1 MSAKLVIFIVL
12 IALCKA
18 TLSQKVTSPIVGT
31 NGGVAPLKLGNLEKE
46 ICQNDAILYQDCKY
60 QKVVGTVNKKSGN
73 LGFTHTKVWKAV
85 AIEIPKGCKAVL
97 YNELTHYGIHL
108 KGPKK
113 YCSKGVY
120 NDGIHIVSLQ
130 DAADVEMVARELVT
144 TENAFKMLEGKVER
158 MSKMKGPKGDQGS
171 KGDQGLKG
179 EQGMPG
185 PKGNKGDKGTKGD
198 QGLKGV
204 QGLKGIDGQKGD
216 KGVQGLKGDKGI
228 QGLKGEQGT
237 PGLGLKYVTFAL
249 NKNFVKGDYVFSR
262 SAKDAKHD
270 SMFIAEK
277 SFNSK
282 NKKPYQDIGNWI
294 EFSAPR
300 GRDGEK
306 GEKGDKGVQG
316 DQGNIGPIGHT
327 GPKGDQG
334 IQGPKGDQGLK
345 GDQGIQGPKG
355 AQGLKGA
362 TGPKGDKGAQGL
374 KGDRGSI
381 GPRGLRGE
389 IGAYTI
395 LNQTAKEGSS
405 PSSRQRER
413 GAKNSEDQTV
423 GGSRERVFATAGG
436 ASSKAKNNE
445 TVDLDKNV
453 TTSSSKDSKGNG
465 TVDLDKNIT
474 TTDKLEEAETEAAKK
489 RSSNTFTVT
498 DYKTKRHDA
507 IYEYHNYYC
516 SQESGVKYDGSR
528 LAQKDDLY
536 ERGKESELLSTV
548 FNGES
553 YKNVY
558 KKNIKDVLMP
568 LFGFTKHNAEEAQ
581 CISFGMQEAIAELI
595 KVANEA
601 KFSEELAWHCPNY
614 YQDSDRFSDMYVPL
628 VKNTFWWLT
637 EHTQRMKRNLV
648 PYAPHLVDLS
658 RFEDTKKSWT
668 ATSTDYKNETVIK
681 KGDCTRF
688 RSSSEYPYS
697 NGNMLQCFICAVE
710 SKLRTVT
717 NKNNETKHHLQ
728 HALKIAGDTYVE
740 YDECEQSMECTTKP
754 KFNQVDDFT
763 TKCRENKL
771 NDNNANVICGNNCRI
786 NKDKCKLKNMYKKNV
801 IFHKKSSS
809 QTEAIAL
816 LELAKVQDT
825 CIDTPGWN
833 DERHDIYNEGCEDY
847 KEKHC
852 VNGVI
857 KPGYGNIPTGNGA
870 EKHCC
875 GCGKQPGKNQ
885 PQFTEEKKQAAWIA
899 YIAETKPKTK
909 YRSTMEKFSKKY
921 DKDDAIRK
929 KEEEDEK
936 EKGRKKAEKEKE
948 KKVNDI
954 AEAEEKRKK
963 YETCLIKKET
973 TDENNFCKRLMN
985 MHGIAGDLKKFFTSA
1000 EYGKA
1005 STCEPTKHMNLYAE
1019 NAVDVH
1025 VHTAANALMFKVSAS
1040 NQKDIFL
1047 NAEDITFD
1055 KTKGIVTTV
1064 YDCTKDGKAR
1074 DRCQK
1079 SLVYPACTTEE
1090 TTNIITVSDNQG
1102 ELSKCTVKV
1111 TGVKYDLECTEMKGS
1126 RRRRLLQSRGR
1137 SC

>member
-198 QGLKGV
+198 QGNQGV

-334 IQGPKGDQGLK
+334 IQGPKGDQG
-345 GDQGIQGPKG
+345 IQGPKG
-355 AQGLKGA
+355 DQGLKGDKGA

-405 PSSRQRER
+405 PSSRQRDR

-453 TTSSSKDSKGNG
+453 TTTSSKDSKGNG
-465 TVDLDKNIT
+465 IVDLDKNIT
-474 TTDKLEEAETEAAKK
+474 TMSSIEDSVRSFKVVDYETKK
-489 RSSNTFTVT
+489 
-498 DYKTKRHDA
+498 HDA
-507 IYEYHNYYC
+507 IYEYVDY
-516 SQESGVKYDGSR
+516 SKDSR
-528 LAQKDDLY
+528 IGQKFNFKDDMNNIG
-536 ERGKESELLSTV
+536 GKDKAGWSLPSASEDGH
-548 FNGES
+548 GEHPKFLMS
-553 YKNVY
+553 LQNTKPYSEIYKNNV
-558 KKNIKDVLMP
+558 NVLKDS
-568 LFGFTKHNAEEAQ
+568 FDFAEDNAEATQ
-581 CISFGMQEAIAELI
+581 CVSFNLLDSISEIYNLTISVDSKGRFAKELGY
-595 KVANEA
+595 
-601 KFSEELAWHCPNY
+601 HCPKFLQY
-614 YQDSDRFSDMYVPL
+614 SDMFTDPYLPFL
-628 VKNTFWWLT
+628 KHTDWWFH
-637 EHTQRMKRNLV
+637 EKRDRAKTQRNPV
-648 PYAPHLVDLS
+648 PHPYGKDYPDYDDMM
-658 RFEDTKKSWT
+658 RFDS
-668 ATSTDYKNETVIK
+668 K
-681 KGDCTRF
+681 KGDCLPKF
-688 RSSSEYPYS
+688 KDVPFS
-697 NGNMLQCFICAVE
+697 NGNMLNCFICAVE
-710 SKLRTVT
+710 SRLRMVT
-717 NKNNETKHHLQ
+717 NKKEETKHHLQ
-728 HALKIAGDTYVE
+728 HALKVASDMYKVYDNCEDSITCDVMPKLGYASKVEKRSPASNGGHHIDQVCHVGGVTDYKNKCVVYDNKGDYA
-740 YDECEQSMECTTKP
+740 CTPTNVVNKL
-754 KFNQVDDFT
+754 KT
-763 TKCRENKL
+763 EKLKGKCRL
-771 NDNNANVICGNNCRI
+771 AQNCRLDVSECGL
-786 NKDKCKLKNMYKKNV
+786 KDILKKDIV
-801 IFHKKSSS
+801 FHKKSGKV
-809 QTEAIAL
+809 TK
-816 LELAKVQDT
+816 AK
-825 CIDTPGWN
+825 N
-833 DERHDIYNEGCEDY
+833 Y
-847 KEKHC
+847 
-852 VNGVI
+852 
-857 KPGYGNIPTGNGA
+857 
-870 EKHCC
+870 
-875 GCGKQPGKNQ
+875 
-885 PQFTEEKKQAAWIA
+885 
-899 YIAETKPKTK
+899 
-909 YRSTMEKFSKKY
+909 
-921 DKDDAIRK
+921 
-929 KEEEDEK
+929 
-936 EKGRKKAEKEKE
+936 
-948 KKVNDI
+948 
-954 AEAEEKRKK
+954 
-963 YETCLIKKET
+963 
-973 TDENNFCKRLMN
+973 CKRLTN
-985 MHGIAGDLKKFFTSA
+985 MHNILDQLKNYFKDA

-1005 STCEPTKHMNLYAE
+1005 NTCEPTKHMNLYAE
-1019 NAVDVH
+1019 NAVEVH
-1025 VHTAANALMFKVSAS
+1025 VNTTANALTENAVEVHVDTNAHALKFKVSAS
-1040 NQKDIFL
+1040 NPNDIFL

-1064 YDCTKDGKAR
+1064 YDCTEDGYAR

-1079 SLVYPACTTEE
+1079 SLEFPACTTEE

-1111 TGVKYDLECTEMKGS
+1111 KGVQYELECTEKKGS
-1126 RRRRLLQSRGR
+1126 RRRRLLQGSMA